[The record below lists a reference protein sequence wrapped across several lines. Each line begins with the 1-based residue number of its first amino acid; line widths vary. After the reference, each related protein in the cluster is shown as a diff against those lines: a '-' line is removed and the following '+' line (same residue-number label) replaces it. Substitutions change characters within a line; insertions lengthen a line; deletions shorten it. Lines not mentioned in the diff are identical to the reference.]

1 MKKITILILW
11 LFLFFKNS
19 FSQQAIG
26 IAFGYGTSRLFD
38 FTKEEEYISKYNFHQ
53 SANVIVQYEM
63 KLDSNTNFRFE
74 TSYLYTE
81 MDLEVKN
88 NLGKASFYRDLR
100 FYSHFINLTLLY
112 SFNLTPQKVR
122 RFNFLIGPAFSINM
136 QTRAEGSGWDYVLL
150 QQVDTNGN
158 NVSILTKQ
166 NLETQNKS
174 SREFDNV
181 NFGLDAG
188 FELPIKITNSVT
200 AFVQNRYLLNLSDI
214 LTSKKFNYTTFARLN
229 FNVGLSFKL

>member
-1 MKKITILILW
+1 MKKFIVLFLW
-11 LFLFFKNS
+11 LFLFFKNC

-38 FTKEEEYISKYNFHQ
+38 FSKEEEYISKYNFHQ
-53 SANVIVQYEM
+53 SANAIVHYEM

-88 NLGKASFYRDLR
+88 NLSKASFYRDLR
-100 FYSHFINLTLLY
+100 FFSHFINLTLLY
-112 SFNLTPQKVR
+112 SFNLKPAKER
-122 RFNFLIGPAFSINM
+122 RLNFLIGPVFSINM
-136 QTRAEGSGWDYVLL
+136 QTSAEGSGWDYVLL
-150 QQVDTNGN
+150 QQIDTNGN

-166 NLETQNKS
+166 NWETQNKR
-174 SREFDNV
+174 SREFSHI

-188 FELPIKITNSVT
+188 FELPIKINNSVT
-200 AFVQNRYLLNLSDI
+200 AFVQNRYLLNFSDV
-214 LTSKKFNYTTFARLN
+214 LTSKKLNYTTFVRLSFN
-229 FNVGLSFKL
+229 FGLSFKL